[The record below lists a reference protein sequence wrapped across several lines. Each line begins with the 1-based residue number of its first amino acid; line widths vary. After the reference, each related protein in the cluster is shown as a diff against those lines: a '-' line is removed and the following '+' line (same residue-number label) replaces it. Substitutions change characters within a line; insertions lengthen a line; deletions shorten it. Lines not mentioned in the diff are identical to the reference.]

1 MAPAKRQLKTVL
13 ATAVLLATA
22 SAGPALAQDHGSGY
36 YGTNTSYGNERNDAI
51 KDQLINFKD
60 IPALIK
66 NPTFMTLKFDNAEV
80 KEVLRLIA
88 QRGGMNLI
96 LDSSVAGRFT
106 MDVRAVPLDEFFG
119 IVLRT
124 NGLAARRVG
133 TSLLIAKEEVLRA
146 KIDASQAATFR
157 LNNAKASDAL
167 SILTTVIQAQSSP
180 GGQQARLIA
189 DARTNSIV
197 AAGTGEDLAKIRN
210 AIRAIDIPAPQV
222 VIEVKLVEV
231 ARSAIKRLGGE
242 FGFGGSK
249 FGISNNVNDPSATA
263 NGQPTAGNPSSGSG
277 GTSVTFSSL
286 GNVTS
291 NLNARI
297 NALVQRGEAQIL
309 ANPRIATQ
317 DSVTAEIAIVNKFPV
332 VQVNFQGGQGGTA
345 LASEN
350 VTFQDIGERLTITP
364 RIDTNGFVT
373 MDIQPTIS
381 VRGKDVLVN
390 RNPVPEVNE
399 RRLRTTMRVA
409 DGETVVIGGLIRR
422 NTNNTVAKM
431 PLLGDIP
438 IIGFMFR
445 QEATSNDETEVIIM
459 VTPHIKS
466 GERLTD

>member
-1 MAPAKRQLKTVL
+1 MAPAANRQLKTAL
-13 ATAVLLATA
+13 AAAVLLSAA

-36 YGTNTSYGNERNDAI
+36 YGASSGYGNERNDAI

-146 KIDASQAATFR
+146 KIDATQAATFR
-157 LNNAKASDAL
+157 LNNAKAQEAIAL
-167 SILTTVIQAQSSP
+167 LNGVLG
-180 GGQQARLIA
+180 GGQGAASLKLVA
-189 DARTNSIV
+189 DARTNSILV
-197 AAGTGEDLAKIRN
+197 SGTGEDLVKIRN

-249 FGISNNVNDPSATA
+249 FGISNNVTDPTATS

-277 GTSVTFSSL
+277 GTSITFSSL

-297 NALVQRGEAQIL
+297 NALVQRGEAQVL

-317 DSVTAEIAIVNKFPV
+317 DSVQAEIAIVNKFPV
-332 VQVNFQGGQGGTA
+332 VQVNFQGGNGGTA
-345 LASEN
+345 LAAES
-350 VTFQDIGERLTITP
+350 VQFQDIGERLTITP
-364 RIDTNGFVT
+364 RIDTNGYVT
-373 MDIQPTIS
+373 MDIAPTIS
-381 VRGKDVLVN
+381 VRGKDVIVN

>member
-1 MAPAKRQLKTVL
+1 MSFL
-13 ATAVLLATA
+13 AITRSSRTLLAASVLLAGQA
-22 SAGPALAQDHGSGY
+22 AGPAFAQDSTGY
-36 YGTNTSYGNERNDAI
+36 YSNTANGSYGYERNDAI

-66 NPTFMTLKFDNAEV
+66 NPTFVTLKFDNADV
-80 KEVLRLIA
+80 REVLRLIA

-96 LDSSVAGRFT
+96 LDETVKGRFT
-106 MDVRAVPLDEFFG
+106 IDVRAVPLDEFFG

-133 TSLLIAKEEVLRA
+133 TSLLIADETTLRT
-146 KIDASQAATFR
+146 KIDATQAATFR
-157 LNNAKASDAL
+157 LNNARATDAIRLLTGVIDQKA
-167 SILTTVIQAQSSP
+167 
-180 GGQQARLIA
+180 GGTLKLIA
-189 DARTNSIV
+189 DARTNSV
-197 AAGTGEDLAKIRN
+197 LVSGTGEDLVKVRN

-231 ARSAIKRLGGE
+231 SRSAIKRLGGE

-249 FGISNNVNDPSATA
+249 FGLANNAGADTA
-263 NGQPTAGNPSSGSG
+263 NGQPNAGIPASGSG
-277 GTSVTFSSL
+277 TSITFSSL

-297 NALVQRGEAQIL
+297 TALVTRGEAQVL

-317 DSVTAEIAIVNKFPV
+317 DSVTAEIAIVNKFPILN
-332 VQVNFQGGQGGTA
+332 VNFSGGAGAQIATE
-345 LASEN
+345 S
-350 VTFQDIGERLTITP
+350 VSFQDIGERLTITP
-364 RIDTNGFVT
+364 RIDTNGYVT

-381 VRGKDVLVN
+381 VRGKDVIVN
-390 RNPVPEVNE
+390 RNPVPEINE

-422 NTNNTVAKM
+422 NTNNSVTKM
-431 PLLGDIP
+431 PLFGDIP

>member
-1 MAPAKRQLKTVL
+1 MKFCAPTHPVRTLL
-13 ATAVLLATA
+13 AASVLLAGQA
-22 SAGPALAQDHGSGY
+22 AGPAFAQDSTGY
-36 YGTNTSYGNERNDAI
+36 YTNTAKGGYERNDAI

-66 NPTFMTLKFDNAEV
+66 NPTFVTLKFDNADV
-80 KEVLRLIA
+80 REVLRLIA

-96 LDSSVAGRFT
+96 LDQTVQGRFT
-106 MDVRAVPLDEFFG
+106 IDVRAVPLDEFFG

-133 TSLLIAKEEVLRA
+133 TSLLIADEATLRTR
-146 KIDASQAATFR
+146 IDATQAATFR
-157 LNNAKASDAL
+157 LNNARAAQAIGLLQGVIAGGAGAAASTL
-167 SILTTVIQAQSSP
+167 
-180 GGQQARLIA
+180 RLIA
-189 DARTNSIV
+189 DPRTNSV
-197 AAGTGEDLAKIRN
+197 LVSGTGEDMVKVRN

-231 ARSAIKRLGGE
+231 SRSAIKRLGGE

-249 FGISNNVNDPSATA
+249 FGLSNNFGTGTT
-263 NGQPTAGNPSSGSG
+263 NGQPSAGIPASGSG
-277 GTSVTFSSL
+277 TSITFSSL

-297 NALVQRGEAQIL
+297 NALVTRGEAQVL

-317 DSVTAEIAIVNKFPV
+317 DSVTATIAIVNRFPV
-332 VQVNFQGGQGGTA
+332 ITVNFAGGAGQQIATE
-345 LASEN
+345 S
-350 VTFQDIGERLTITP
+350 VSFQDVGETLTITP
-364 RIDTNGFVT
+364 RIDTSGFVT
-373 MDIQPTIS
+373 MDIAPVIS
-381 VRGKDVLVN
+381 VRGKDVIVN
-390 RNPVPEVNE
+390 QNPVPEINE
-399 RRLRTTMRVA
+399 RRLNTTMRVA

-422 NTNNTVAKM
+422 NVNNSVTKM

-438 IIGFMFR
+438 LIGFMFR
-445 QEATSNDETEVIIM
+445 QEASSNDETEVIIM